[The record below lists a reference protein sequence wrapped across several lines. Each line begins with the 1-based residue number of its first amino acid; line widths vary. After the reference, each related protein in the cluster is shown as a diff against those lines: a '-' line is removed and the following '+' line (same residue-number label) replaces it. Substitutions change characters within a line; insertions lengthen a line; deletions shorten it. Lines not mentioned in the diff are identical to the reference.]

1 LNIFLTRCRVAYAL
15 IRLAD
20 ITLSEDVR
28 VVRRKRTGA
37 ALISSRAR
45 GVVRNEG
52 EIDGLKVWVVA

>member
-1 LNIFLTRCRVAYAL
+1 
-15 IRLAD
+15 
-20 ITLSEDVR
+20 VR